1 MFVMLTEF
9 VGIMFFS
16 FIMGSI
22 NTILARSDYD
32 PYDIFELKTRT
43 DIWIHN
49 IEALVKERKPLPNE
63 LYLSL
68 KYYLI
73 NQVNFEHCK
82 LIN

>member
-1 MFVMLTEF
+1 MFVMLKEF
-9 VGIMFFS
+9 VGIIFFS

-22 NTILARSDYD
+22 NTILARSTR
-32 PYDIFELKTRT
+32 PYDIFELKIRT
-43 DIWIHN
+43 DIWIQN
-49 IEALVKERKPLPNE
+49 LEALVKERKTPPNV
-63 LYLSL
+63 LLLSL

>member
-16 FIMGSI
+16 FIMGSV
-22 NTILARSDYD
+22 NTILAHNDYD
-32 PYDIFELKTRT
+32 PYEMFELKTRT

-49 IEALVKERKPLPNE
+49 IEALVKERKTLPNE
-63 LYLSL
+63 LYLSI

-73 NQVNFEHCK
+73 NQISYEHCK
-82 LIN
+82 LIS